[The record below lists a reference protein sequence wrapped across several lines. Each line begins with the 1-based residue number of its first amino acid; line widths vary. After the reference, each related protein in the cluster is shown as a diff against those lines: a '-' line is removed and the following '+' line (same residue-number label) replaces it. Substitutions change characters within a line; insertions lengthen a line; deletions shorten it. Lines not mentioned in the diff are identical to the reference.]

1 MGTAT
6 RIWTGRTLSGLAST
20 FLLFDGMMKLFK
32 PAVVVKATVELG
44 YPESSI
50 VGIGLALVASTL
62 LYVIPRT
69 STLGAVLLTGY
80 LGGAVA
86 THVRVDAGLF
96 SVVFPMVFGA
106 LVWGGLWLR
115 NERVR
120 QAFGSH

>member
-6 RIWTGRTLSGLAST
+6 RIWTGRTLSGLASA
-20 FLLFDGMMKLFK
+20 FLFFDGVMKLFK
-32 PAVVVKATVELG
+32 PEVVVKATLELG

-50 VGIGLALVASTL
+50 FGIGLVLVVSTL
-62 LYVIPRT
+62 LYVMPRT
-69 STLGAVLLTGY
+69 SILGAVLLTGY

-86 THVRVDAGLF
+86 THVRVGAGLF
-96 SVVFPMVFGA
+96 SVVFPVAFGA

-120 QAFGSH
+120 QALGSC